1 MPHDTLPICN
11 PLPSLAFDLY
21 HSMRLIPP
29 FFLQSRQCHGTN
41 MRAAENQ
48 EGMDKHC
55 MNCGVRVGIIIS
67 IALLLVFLQPAYAN
81 GDHIH
86 VGGIFLVL
94 LGGVVFVG
102 SLVVVFYLLLRSNAD
117 EANEEQDLGE

>member
-1 MPHDTLPICN
+1 MDT
-11 PLPSLAFDLY
+11 
-21 HSMRLIPP
+21 HRMR
-29 FFLQSRQCHGTN
+29 R
-41 MRAAENQ
+41 
-48 EGMDKHC
+48 
-55 MNCGVRVGIIIS
+55 GVRAGIIIS

-81 GDHIH
+81 GEHIH

-117 EANEEQDLGE
+117 EANEERDLGE